1 MQRAGVWSTAD
12 WTGKGVACQSI
23 SRTYRRQ
30 SQTDF
35 PLKVSKSV
43 HLSSYVLV
51 CPRLLAV
58 SCGGHGQV
66 RLQVG
71 AASSASLTKLLT
83 LSHAWR
89 RRGGHGLIL
98 HLAAHGDEDWVADV
112 PNVMF
117 TVSMT
122 S

>member
-1 MQRAGVWSTAD
+1 MSQHID
-12 WTGKGVACQSI
+12 SI
-23 SRTYRRQ
+23 DI
-30 SQTDF
+30 TDRF
-35 PLKVSKSV
+35 HCESV
-43 HLSSYVLV
+43 HLSLSPCGILWYPV
-51 CPRLLAV
+51 V
-58 SCGGHGQV
+58 SCGIGHGQV

-112 PNVMF
+112 PNML
-117 TVSMT
+117 
-122 S
+122 